1 MERAILESKT
11 FENGDY
17 HYPLWFS
24 GGSDAKGSF
33 VPSKIVFVIKL
44 FSLSLDFQLSP
55 CGGYGVCWRIPTD
68 STENPPG
75 SGGMVH
81 PQHFV

>member
-1 MERAILESKT
+1 MERTILESKT

-33 VPSKIVFVIKL
+33 VPSKIVFEK
-44 FSLSLDFQLSP
+44 
-55 CGGYGVCWRIPTD
+55 GWRRH
-68 STENPPG
+68 E
-75 SGGMVH
+75 
-81 PQHFV
+81 FE